1 MGQVCVSWVEMGVV
15 RRNVHKLSYAL
26 ITAALVATF
35 AATTV
40 GGIRLHHAAVVERQT
55 IRTQRLETALLERNR
70 AMLTTEFAAV
80 AAHDP
85 AEAARLR
92 PAYQAY
98 LGSPATRRPF
108 ELRIEA
114 ELTRQAAAIRRANPA
129 ARAALIT
136 GAVGAGVLVLLLVW
150 LFELERR
157 AGRIDRDNAARAE
170 ELMRLR
176 NEFVAVVSHELRT
189 PLTSIIG
196 YLELMSEGEGGD
208 LTAEQAGYLAVVQ
221 RSTNRLADL
230 VGDLLLVA
238 ETERGPLAL
247 ERVETDL
254 GSIAAHAVEAARPA
268 ADARSVVVLL
278 ENGGGTI
285 HGDPTRLAQMLDNLV
300 SNAIKFTPEGGRVIV
315 RATADGHQAVVE
327 VADTGEGVADG
338 DRDRLFDP
346 FFRSR
351 EANARAVPGTGLGL
365 TITKAIVDAHGG
377 TVQVGPAPGG
387 GTIFRV
393 RIPVGE
399 RAAVLSRL

>member
-1 MGQVCVSWVEMGVV
+1 MGQVCVSWAEMGVV

-40 GGIRLHHAAVVERQT
+40 GGVRLHHAAVVERET
-55 IRTQRLETALLERNR
+55 IRTQRLETALLERDR
-70 AMLTTEFAAV
+70 ATVTAEFAGV

-92 PAYQAY
+92 PAYAAY
-98 LGSPATRRPF
+98 LGSPARSRPF
-108 ELRIEA
+108 ERRIEA

-129 ARAALIT
+129 ARSALIL

-208 LTAEQAGYLAVVQ
+208 LTGEQAGYLAIVQ

-254 GSIAAHAVEAARPA
+254 GAIAAHAVEAARPA

-278 ENGGGTI
+278 ENGGGAI

-315 RATADGHQAVVE
+315 RASADGHQAVVE

-351 EANARAVPGTGLGL
+351 DANARAVPGTGLGL

-377 TVQVGPAPGG
+377 TIQVEPAPGG

>member
-26 ITAALVATF
+26 ITVALVATF

-55 IRTQRLETALLERNR
+55 IRTQRLETALLERDR
-70 AMLTTEFAAV
+70 TMVTTEFAAV

-108 ELRIEA
+108 ERRIEA

-129 ARAALIT
+129 ARSALIT

-268 ADARSVVVLL
+268 ADARGVVVLL

-327 VADTGEGVADG
+327 VADTGDGVADG

-377 TVQVGPAPGG
+377 TIQVEPAPGG

-393 RIPVGE
+393 RFPVGE

>member
-1 MGQVCVSWVEMGVV
+1 MGVV
-15 RRNVHKLSYAL
+15 RRNVYKLSYAL

-35 AATTV
+35 AATIV

-55 IRTQRLETALLERNR
+55 IRTQRLETALLERER
-70 AMLTTEFAAV
+70 ATLATEFAGV
-80 AAHDP
+80 AAHDS
-85 AEAARLR
+85 AEAARLG
-92 PAYQAY
+92 PAYEAY
-98 LGSPATRRPF
+98 LRSPAAMRSF
-108 ELRIEA
+108 ERRIEA
-114 ELTRQAAAIRRANPA
+114 ELARQAAEIRRANPA
-129 ARAALIT
+129 ARTALIL

-196 YLELMSEGEGGD
+196 YLELMSEGDGGD
-208 LTAEQAGYLAVVQ
+208 LNAEQAGYLAVVQ

-254 GSIAAHAVEAARPA
+254 GAIAAHATEAALPA
-268 ADARSVVVLL
+268 ADARNVVVRL

-315 RATADGHQAVVE
+315 RANADGDQAVFE
-327 VADTGEGVADG
+327 VTDTGEGIPEG

-351 EANARAVPGTGLGL
+351 DANARAVPGTGLGL

-377 TVQVGPAPGG
+377 TIQVEPAPGG

-399 RAAVLSRL
+399 RAAALSR

>member
-1 MGQVCVSWVEMGVV
+1 
-15 RRNVHKLSYAL
+15 
-26 ITAALVATF
+26 
-35 AATTV
+35 
-40 GGIRLHHAAVVERQT
+40 
-55 IRTQRLETALLERNR
+55 
-70 AMLTTEFAAV
+70 
-80 AAHDP
+80 
-85 AEAARLR
+85 
-92 PAYQAY
+92 
-98 LGSPATRRPF
+98 
-108 ELRIEA
+108 
-114 ELTRQAAAIRRANPA
+114 
-129 ARAALIT
+129 
-136 GAVGAGVLVLLLVW
+136 
-150 LFELERR
+150 
-157 AGRIDRDNAARAE
+157 
-170 ELMRLR
+170 MRLR

-268 ADARSVVVLL
+268 ADARGVVVLL

-327 VADTGEGVADG
+327 VADTGDGVADG

-377 TVQVGPAPGG
+377 TIQVEPAPGG

-393 RIPVGE
+393 RFPVGE

>member
-157 AGRIDRDNAARAE
+157 AGRIDRDNATRAE

-377 TVQVGPAPGG
+377 TIQVEPAPGG